1 MEESK
6 VIIVPTEM
14 NDFHTQVV
22 HPRIETLTTII
33 KEPSTTFG
41 LKCKYFCSVGNN
53 DEDYPWYP
61 FNGSDGI
68 GKFGEKQCFSY
79 DNQKALKFHFDKMLA
94 KKDRLV
100 IVEIGIL
107 ADEYSRTSTS
117 VFLSSK
123 RDQDIYVG
131 IDIRDLTAHAN
142 PEKNIHILQ
151 ERSENHQSV
160 YNFLNNLGIDKIDVF
175 MIDGH
180 HSINQVYQ
188 EWEYVSRL
196 SDDGVVVLHDTNSHS
211 GPYFAVE
218 SIDDTLFDIYKYC
231 NDIRDWGLAIAVRK

>member
-1 MEESK
+1 MEEST
-6 VIIVPTEM
+6 VFIVPTEM
-14 NDFHTQVV
+14 NRFHVPV
-22 HPRIETLTTII
+22 LHPRIESLTDIT
-33 KEPSTTFG
+33 KEPTTTFG
-41 LKCKYFCSVGNN
+41 LKCKYFCKINN

-61 FNGSDGI
+61 FYGADGI
-68 GKFGEKQCFSY
+68 GENGEKQCFSS
-79 DNQKALKFHFDKMLA
+79 DNQKALKTHFDQMLL
-94 KKDRLV
+94 KKERLV

-107 ADEYSRTSTS
+107 VDEYSRTSTS
-117 VFLSSK
+117 VFLSNK

-151 ERSENHQSV
+151 ERSENYQNV

-188 EWEYVSRL
+188 EWEYVSKL
-196 SDDGVVVLHDTNSHS
+196 SDDGMVVLHDTNSHS

-218 SIDDTLFDIYKYC
+218 CIDDRLFDVYKYC
-231 NDIRDWGLAIAVRK
+231 NDIRDWGIAIAVRKQ